1 MQGHLETELEHTI
14 YNGINMIRYSGTNL
28 VGDTEDLNSC
38 LLNNMLIPLQLKIC
52 PQLTVCPSVFSV
64 PYLWIQP
71 AMA

>member
-52 PQLTVCPSVFSV
+52 VQLTVCPSVFSV